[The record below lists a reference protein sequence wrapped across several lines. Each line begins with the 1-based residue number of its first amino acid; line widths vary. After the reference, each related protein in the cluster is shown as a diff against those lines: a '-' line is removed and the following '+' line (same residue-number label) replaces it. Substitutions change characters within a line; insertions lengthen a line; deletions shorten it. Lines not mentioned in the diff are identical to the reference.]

1 MRMWWLIVV
10 AWLVGACERTKVRAP
25 LDAAPSVQAVQEM
38 APTPASAQPAEPA
51 APTADALPPGLHI
64 VDVPGEASDNVWE
77 LRDEAG
83 AAFVLP
89 EAVREGLAGS
99 LAPSIAGP
107 TGALLVY
114 DTPEAVMVYG
124 LEDKQTRAPIALKPG
139 QELLGYGTPTS
150 GERIFAVTREA
161 EAVTLWVAA
170 VSGGE
175 QPISLKISP
184 HVLCGSRCMAP
195 SVHFFDEQTIRYQR
209 PTPDGEP
216 GQVVEVK
223 LP

>member
-1 MRMWWLIVV
+1 MRTWWLIV
-10 AWLVGACERTKVRAP
+10 AAGLVGACEKTEVRAP
-25 LDAAPSVQAVQEM
+25 LEVAPPVQAVQEVA
-38 APTPASAQPAEPA
+38 APTPPEPA
-51 APTADALPPGLHI
+51 PSALPGLHI

-83 AAFVLP
+83 AVYALP
-89 EAVREGLAGS
+89 DAVRAGLAGS

-124 LEDKQTRAPIALKPG
+124 LEDKQTRAPIQLKPG
-139 QELLGYGTPTS
+139 LELLGYGTPTS
-150 GERIFAVTREA
+150 GERVFAVTREA

-170 VSGGE
+170 ASGGE

-184 HVLCGSRCMAP
+184 HIPCGSRCMAP

-216 GQVVEVK
+216 GEVVEVK